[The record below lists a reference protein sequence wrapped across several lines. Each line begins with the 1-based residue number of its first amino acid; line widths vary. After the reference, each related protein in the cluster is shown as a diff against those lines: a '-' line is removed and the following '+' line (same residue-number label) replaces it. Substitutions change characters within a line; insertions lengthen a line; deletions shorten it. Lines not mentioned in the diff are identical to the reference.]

1 MILDRVVRKEG
12 LYHPIPKPCK
22 TAKFFNPLNVF
33 PMSPVFVTTP
43 FLVQKALKTANSEKC
58 VFSCQTSKVVPE
70 PPSSL
75 VFRRKPAPR
84 VCRAPNSVFC
94 PEKLANSSPLNSSPL
109 VTALSP
115 LAFWVQKSAKPG
127 PVPELLFRRVSRG
140 PTARRGPGSMSD
152 SPPRWSVS
160 PPSLSPLMSPLLR
173 LRFLVQKALQ
183 TVESEES
190 VFRVGLQVGCPS
202 LQIRRFSVES
212 GLQTTTLLSFPL
224 SGRKS
229 GEFQPAERV
238 TACHRRCHRSLTRQ
252 PAELVTT
259 DAAPSGSVFWC
270 KTVESGVG
278 LQVGSLQIRRFS
290 MESGLQTT
298 TLLSFPLSGRKSGE
312 FQAAEHV
319 TACHRLSPLRHRSL
333 WGAASMGL
341 SNPGCSCQ

>member
-1 MILDRVVRKEG
+1 MPPPHLAAAARPAAGHAVLLSWKRSSGPSCAGAGAFPPPPGVPARVLWVLSVVRKEG
-12 LYHPIPKPCK
+12 LYHPINFRIWFPKPCK

-33 PMSPVFVTTP
+33 PMVFVTTP

-75 VFRRKPAPR
+75 VFRRKPAPH

-115 LAFWVQKSAKPG
+115 LAFWVQKCAK
-127 PVPELLFRRVSRG
+127 LLLRRVSRG

-202 LQIRRFSVES
+202 LQIRRFSVERR
-212 GLQTTTLLSFPL
+212 PL
-224 SGRKS
+224 CSVLGRKS
-229 GEFQPAERV
+229 GEFPAPSMSPLV
-238 TACHRRCHRSLTRQ
+238 TAD
-252 PAELVTT
+252 VT
-259 DAAPSGSVFWC
+259 
-270 KTVESGVG
+270 G
-278 LQVGSLQIRRFS
+278 L
-290 MESGLQTT
+290 
-298 TLLSFPLSGRKSGE
+298 
-312 FQAAEHV
+312 
-319 TACHRLSPLRHRSL
+319 
-333 WGAASMGL
+333 
-341 SNPGCSCQ
+341 